1 MSRRRANS
9 WQRFLSGRRTFEV
22 LRYVGRSFLRVTVNN
37 PRINRR
43 GNQGGNREDN
53 HNDDAVPSTPHTC
66 TVDANARQ
74 DDDDYDP
81 TVPRHADVHGHDARS
96 HRGEVRDDEVEHL
109 RSLEFYRRVRIL
121 ADETHSWNSALTLYQ
136 QETRPL
142 LLGHYRTAH
151 FVQDLADGEHD
162 NYYSDLRSY
171 VGLTSE
177 ETVLATLVARA
188 DPHSP
193 PRIALTVPPI
203 YEPSDVPPYTATISP
218 PMYSTQSNPPPKV
231 WCAYNYMVLG
241 IAQPHHLAKVNA
253 FLRCHSHPWRP
264 QCEHDP
270 STLRQANDQPDDIK
284 IVPPSSQSQERIGR
298 IPCPQSLIPVAE
310 IENQGLEQNRDLGP
324 GSITENLMDFL
335 ERERPRSAMP
345 PRLGNG
351 DVQHRS
357 SNRRHHHRSAV
368 HLQSAITRND
378 PTALTDPSAFD
389 PPLPINLRRDDATL
403 SEQISH
409 LSEVPDAVSS
419 PRSPAS
425 TTIARSIPT
434 GMPLTEAST
443 DNVPYSPHSRRTR
456 YGGFNH
462 QRTVSD
468 DYERLQAGAYAV
480 PLLPARAERQ
490 YHYHRSLQ
498 RRAPPSSPTE
508 AVPGRPAL
516 SRVPSDEIL
525 PPLTNN
531 AHTNHDSA
539 FPRSCIPAADRV
551 DADRD
556 YTDAHTATTTRGLS
570 DEDRV
575 YYQRLIARARA
586 LSEESP

>member
-1 MSRRRANS
+1 MTLVATVRDVLSFVLYITFHLHVFQYITPIIPLLSQKPPYHGLPCEPSPFFLSIQGIRFSIREAGFLLRLHRLLFHMSRRRANS

-218 PMYSTQSNPPPKV
+218 PMYSTQVPVEHIAQDVPLCTERECPV
-231 WCAYNYMVLG
+231 QELG
-241 IAQPHHLAKVNA
+241 I
-253 FLRCHSHPWRP
+253 
-264 QCEHDP
+264 E
-270 STLRQANDQPDDIK
+270 
-284 IVPPSSQSQERIGR
+284 
-298 IPCPQSLIPVAE
+298 
-310 IENQGLEQNRDLGP
+310 
-324 GSITENLMDFL
+324 
-335 ERERPRSAMP
+335 
-345 PRLGNG
+345 
-351 DVQHRS
+351 
-357 SNRRHHHRSAV
+357 
-368 HLQSAITRND
+368 
-378 PTALTDPSAFD
+378 
-389 PPLPINLRRDDATL
+389 
-403 SEQISH
+403 
-409 LSEVPDAVSS
+409 
-419 PRSPAS
+419 
-425 TTIARSIPT
+425 
-434 GMPLTEAST
+434 
-443 DNVPYSPHSRRTR
+443 HSR
-456 YGGFNH
+456 G
-462 QRTVSD
+462 
-468 DYERLQAGAYAV
+468 L
-480 PLLPARAERQ
+480 
-490 YHYHRSLQ
+490 YH
-498 RRAPPSSPTE
+498 
-508 AVPGRPAL
+508 
-516 SRVPSDEIL
+516 
-525 PPLTNN
+525 
-531 AHTNHDSA
+531 HDGQIG
-539 FPRSCIPAADRV
+539 PVTYP
-551 DADRD
+551 
-556 YTDAHTATTTRGLS
+556 
-570 DEDRV
+570 
-575 YYQRLIARARA
+575 
-586 LSEESP
+586 

>member
-1 MSRRRANS
+1 
-9 WQRFLSGRRTFEV
+9 
-22 LRYVGRSFLRVTVNN
+22 
-37 PRINRR
+37 
-43 GNQGGNREDN
+43 
-53 HNDDAVPSTPHTC
+53 
-66 TVDANARQ
+66 
-74 DDDDYDP
+74 
-81 TVPRHADVHGHDARS
+81 
-96 HRGEVRDDEVEHL
+96 
-109 RSLEFYRRVRIL
+109 
-121 ADETHSWNSALTLYQ
+121 
-136 QETRPL
+136 
-142 LLGHYRTAH
+142 
-151 FVQDLADGEHD
+151 
-162 NYYSDLRSY
+162 
-171 VGLTSE
+171 
-177 ETVLATLVARA
+177 
-188 DPHSP
+188 
-193 PRIALTVPPI
+193 
-203 YEPSDVPPYTATISP
+203 
-218 PMYSTQSNPPPKV
+218 
-231 WCAYNYMVLG
+231 MVLG

-575 YYQRLIARARA
+575 YYQRLVRFADRNDSPSHILRQIARARA